1 MPNEWLP
8 VESPQ
13 MIGILGADTP
23 GTGRLQA
30 VDQHRDLQGRMDID
44 QQMHM
49 IRLAA
54 KLQER
59 AAPAR
64 QNLCKEFSK
73 ISPRSAS
80 IKGAMALRRYLVTN
94 TMGRRSVTTACD
106 EEWKSCLP
114 MVGSVS

>member
-1 MPNEWLP
+1 MPKEWLP

-13 MIGILGADTP
+13 MVCVLRTNAP
-23 GTGRLQA
+23 GTGRLEV
-30 VDQHRDLQGRMDID
+30 VDQHGNLQGRMDVY

-64 QNLCKEFSK
+64 QNLCEEFSK
-73 ISPRSAS
+73 IRQHQ
-80 IKGAMALRRYLVTN
+80 RRDDFAPIL
-94 TMGRRSVTTACD
+94 GD
-106 EEWKSCLP
+106 EHDVEAKRNHR
-114 MVGSVS
+114 MR